1 MRIVF
6 TCACGNVAKID
17 AESLERANMIVTVSR
32 WILVTDYMR
41 LTFIDAIMALQE
53 LGYSSEVAEA
63 IIDEC
68 KPG

>member
-41 LTFIDAIMALQE
+41 DGSVRE
-53 LGYSSEVAEA
+53 YSCCPKCREEPDGRSVVAQVA
-63 IIDEC
+63 
-68 KPG
+68 P